1 MLASQGMK
9 QMSDPIVLRRV
20 DEIVE
25 RAVSGGDVPGVVAAV
40 AHRDEIHVATAG
52 LMSLG
57 GQPMARDTLFRITS
71 MTKPM
76 TAATVLALVDAGMLG
91 LDAPIDELLPELA
104 QRRVLRS
111 PDAPLTDTV
120 PADRPITTRDLLT
133 FTWGFGMQ
141 GAMFMAPRP
150 WPIFAATVER
160 DLSTFGPPQPATT
173 PDPDTWMA
181 RLGEL
186 PLLAQPGER
195 WLYQSGSQVLGV
207 LASRA
212 AGAPF
217 ERVLHDRVLTPLGM
231 NDTAFH
237 TSDPGR
243 LATAYERRDGK
254 LVVSDAPDGQWS
266 RPPAFADG
274 GAGLLSTVD
283 DVVAFGRM
291 LLARG
296 EGVLKP
302 ETVDAMTRNQLTETQ
317 RTNIWPGFSFLDDR
331 GWGYGVSVCDDG
343 RYGWDGGFGTT
354 WSNVPSQDLAI
365 VVLTQRARDESG
377 PPPVCD
383 EVVAAASSSADR

>member
-1 MLASQGMK
+1 MAVDTEGFDSG
-9 QMSDPIVLRRV
+9 VLSRV

-25 RAVSGGDVPGVVAAV
+25 NAVSHDDAPGVVAAV
-40 AHRDEIHVATAG
+40 ARAGDVHVATAG
-52 LMSLG
+52 VMSLG
-57 GQPMARDTLFRITS
+57 GKPMGRETLFRITS

-76 TAATVLALVDAGMLG
+76 TAATVLALVDGGMLD
-91 LDAPIDELLPELA
+91 LDSPVDELLPELA
-104 QRRVLRS
+104 NRRVLRRPEGELS
-111 PDAPLTDTV
+111 DTV
-120 PADRPITTRDLLT
+120 PATRPITTRDLLT

-141 GAMFMAPRP
+141 GAMFMAAEP
-150 WPIFAATVER
+150 WPIFTAALER

-212 AGAPF
+212 AGASF
-217 ERVLHDRVLTPLGM
+217 AEVLRDRILAPLGM
-231 NDTAFH
+231 NSTAFH
-237 TSDPGR
+237 TADTSR
-243 LATAYERRDGK
+243 LATAYERKAGE
-254 LVVSDAPDGQWS
+254 LVVSDPPDGQWS
-266 RPPAFADG
+266 QSPAFADG

-291 LLARG
+291 LLSG
-296 EGVLKP
+296 GGGVLKP
-302 ETVDAMTRNQLTETQ
+302 ATVEAMTRNQLTEPQ
-317 RTNIWPGFSFLDDR
+317 RTNEWPGFSFLDDR

-354 WSNVPSQDLAI
+354 WSNVPSRDLTV
-365 VVLTQRARDESG
+365 VVLTQRANDESG
-377 PPPVCD
+377 PPLVC
-383 EVVAAASSSADR
+383 EELLEAATSPTDR